1 MVWAAVTQENA
12 AALTA
17 GRVRHQEMKAKSQS
31 GRSSHL
37 CANPPKSSAD
47 LCREDAKGP
56 TRKDPSGGTATHEAG
71 TELAL
76 SSAGQASG

>member
-12 AALTA
+12 AALMA

-56 TRKDPSGGTATHEAG
+56 TRKDSSGGTATHKAG
-71 TELAL
+71 TELVL
-76 SSAGQASG
+76 SSAGQVSG